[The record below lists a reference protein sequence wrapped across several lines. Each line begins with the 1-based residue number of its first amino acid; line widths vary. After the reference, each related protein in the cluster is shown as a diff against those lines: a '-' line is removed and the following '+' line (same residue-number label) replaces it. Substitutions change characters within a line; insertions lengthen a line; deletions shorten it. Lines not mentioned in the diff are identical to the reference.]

1 MIGVFGGTFDPVHY
15 GHIRPALSVKQALG
29 LSELRFI
36 PNRIPPHR
44 ARPWLSAGQRL
55 ALLHTAVDGIEG
67 VVVDERELQREGPSY
82 MVDTLASLHDE
93 HPDEGLCLIIGMDA
107 FLDID
112 RWHQW
117 QRLFDYALLV
127 VTHRPGFVVDDVLQR
142 FSPSTAG
149 FIGPRLVESLG
160 QPGSDTSDCDAPDCN
175 APDCNAVGK
184 ILIQSVPQLDIS
196 STQIREMLDSSD
208 AAGAR
213 ELADWMPADVL
224 RQLRQY
230 KIQQIPV

>member
-44 ARPWLSAGQRL
+44 AKPWLSAEQRL

-112 RWHQW
+112 RWYQW

-127 VTHRPGFVVDDVLQR
+127 VTHRPGFVVDDVLQH
-142 FSPSTAG
+142 FSPSTAD
-149 FIGPRLVESLG
+149 FIRPRLLD
-160 QPGSDTSDCDAPDCN
+160 PSDETDMDRAVCDAPCRD
-175 APDCNAVGK
+175 AVGK

-196 STQIREMLDSSD
+196 STQIRKILESSD
-208 AAGAR
+208 APRTG
-213 ELADWMPADVL
+213 ELADWMPAAVL

-230 KIQQIPV
+230 K

>member
-15 GHIRPALSVKQALG
+15 GHIRPALSVKEALG

-36 PNRIPPHR
+36 PNRNPPHR
-44 ARPWLSAGQRL
+44 AQPWLSAGQRL
-55 ALLHTAVDGIEG
+55 ALLHTAVDGIDG

-82 MVDTLASLHDE
+82 MVDTLASLHHE

-127 VTHRPGFVVDDVLQR
+127 VTHRPGFVVDDVLQH
-142 FSPSTAG
+142 FSPSTAD
-149 FIGPRLVESLG
+149 FIRPRLVDSLD
-160 QPGSDTSDCDAPDCN
+160 QPGLDTPDCDAPGCD
-175 APDCNAVGK
+175 AVGK

-196 STQIREMLDSSD
+196 STQIRNRLESFDTV
-208 AAGAR
+208 AAR
-213 ELADWMPADVL
+213 ELAEWMPAKVL
-224 RQLRQY
+224 SQLRQY
-230 KIQQIPV
+230 K